1 MNEYFLKMINQ
12 DPENGESA
20 EWPIKSVSLTD
31 AFDIVATLGFGAVSP
46 SSELNGASRRA
57 LTAAYLLA
65 LAKVSGEKSPLV
77 MDTPLGMTS
86 GQIRK
91 SFVTELLS
99 EARQSALIMTPD
111 EIMGIEDILTSKAG
125 KIYELVFDDL
135 KLTISTQLEQVS

>member
-12 DPENGESA
+12 DPENGEAGSL
-20 EWPIKSVSLTD
+20 PIKSVALTD
-31 AFDIVATLGFGAVSP
+31 EFDIVATLGFGAVAP
-46 SSELNGASRRA
+46 ANQLNGASRRA

-65 LAKVSGEKSPLV
+65 LAKVSGEKSTVV

-86 GQIRK
+86 GPIRR

-111 EIMGIEDILTSKAG
+111 EIKGIEDILTSKAG
-125 KIYELVFDDL
+125 KIFELVFDDSN
-135 KLTISTQLEQVS
+135 LTISKQLKQVS